1 MNRRQIIA
9 VGVLV
14 VALITGTWA
23 VARVQESNDNT
34 YSNIERFIQVLT
46 KVRDNYVEP
55 VSSDKLMDA
64 AIRGM
69 LRTLD
74 PYSQYLYKDE
84 AERLETTTHGAFG
97 GIGISIGMRDRWVT
111 VIAPIEGTPAWKAG
125 ILGGDRIIKI
135 DEVSTEG
142 LSLDDAMKKMRGER
156 GTHVKLTIFRE
167 GREKPMD
174 FDIVRDIIQ
183 IKSVP
188 YAGMLSNGVGYVRLS
203 NFSERS
209 RQEMDAAFDKLEKM
223 NPHGVIIDLRYNPGG
238 LLSQAVEV
246 AEEFT
251 PRGKKVVYTRGR
263 DSSQNRDFYSTA
275 EHTHDNYPIVILVNQ
290 WTASASE
297 IVSGALQD
305 LDLGLVVGKTTFG
318 KGLVQ
323 TVIPLTRS
331 VKGPKLKLTTA
342 KYYTP
347 SGRSIHK
354 DENDHPHEADEIAS
368 LTDGGSDVDNV
379 APDAPDTKSDANGE
393 LKEVKDAK
401 EKPVFYTS
409 SGRVVY
415 GGGGITPDLEFNPRE
430 YTEMQRTLE
439 KDYLG
444 FSFAMD
450 YLKKH
455 NDVKQDFTTTD
466 AVLSDF
472 YKFLDTKKFQ
482 YKKEE
487 LTPENVDYIR
497 TMVAREVVNAK
508 FGRNAMY
515 KVVVDQDPEVKE
527 VLQMLDKHPTLKSL
541 FAYGVEEK
549 DSVKK
554 AAKPDEKPAP
564 KKK

>member
-74 PYSQYLYKDE
+74 PYSQYLDKDE

-135 DEVSTEG
+135 DDTSTEG

-167 GREKPMD
+167 GREKAQD

-188 YAGMLSNGVGYVRLS
+188 YSGMLSNGVGYVRLS

-223 NPHGVIIDLRYNPGG
+223 HPHGVIIDLRFNPGG

-275 EHTHDNYPIVILVNQ
+275 DQTHSSYPMIILVNQ

-347 SGRSIHK
+347 SGRCIQK
-354 DENDHPHEADEIAS
+354 DEQLKDGALAGDEDD
-368 LTDGGSDVDNV
+368 TDE
-379 APDAPDTKSDANGE
+379 PEKPDTATESK
-393 LKEVKDAK
+393 
-401 EKPVFYTS
+401 KPKPEYRTEM
-409 SGRVVY
+409 GRLVY
-415 GGGGITPDLEFNPRE
+415 GGGGITPDVELVEVKLPRVIEDLEAKQVFFKYAVKYAVKHKDAPANYQLTPGMRDEFMQLLREEKVEFNA
-430 YTEMQRTLE
+430 
-439 KDYLG
+439 D
-444 FSFAMD
+444 S
-450 YLKKH
+450 
-455 NDVKQDFTTTD
+455 
-466 AVLSDF
+466 LSDARKWVDSGLRRELGRR
-472 YKFLDTKKFQ
+472 YGG
-482 YKKEE
+482 EE
-487 LTPENVDYIR
+487 EAYRIALEDD
-497 TMVAREVVNAK
+497 
-508 FGRNAMY
+508 
-515 KVVVDQDPEVKE
+515 DQVKAAAA
-527 VLQMLDKHPTLKSL
+527 LFDKAPTLPKLLALASEMSKTKPGQSTLAPPKS
-541 FAYGVEEK
+541 VR
-549 DSVKK
+549 
-554 AAKPDEKPAP
+554 
-564 KKK
+564 

>member
-14 VALITGTWA
+14 VALIAGTWA

-74 PYSQYLYKDE
+74 PYSQYLDKDE

-135 DEVSTEG
+135 DDVSTEG

-167 GREKPMD
+167 GRDKSQD

-188 YAGMLSNGVGYVRLS
+188 YAGMLNNGVGYVRLS

-223 NPHGVIIDLRYNPGG
+223 HPHGVIIDLRFNPGG

-263 DSSQNRDFYSTA
+263 DSSQNRDFFSTA
-275 EHTHDNYPIVILVNQ
+275 DHTHSDYPIVILVNQ

-347 SGRSIHK
+347 SGRCIQK
-354 DENDHPHEADEIAS
+354 DEQLKDGALAEEEDTDE
-368 LTDGGSDVDNV
+368 TDK
-379 APDAPDTKSDANGE
+379 PDTAADSK
-393 LKEVKDAK
+393 
-401 EKPVFYTS
+401 KPKPEYRTEM
-409 SGRVVY
+409 GRIVY
-415 GGGGITPDLEFNPRE
+415 GGGGIAPDVELVEVKLPRVIEDLEAKQVFFKYAVKYAVKHKEPPVNYQLTPGMRDE
-430 YTEMQRTLE
+430 FMQLLRDE
-439 KDYLG
+439 KVEVNAD
-444 FSFAMD
+444 S
-450 YLKKH
+450 
-455 NDVKQDFTTTD
+455 
-466 AVLSDF
+466 LSDARKWVDSGLRRELGRR
-472 YKFLDTKKFQ
+472 YGG
-482 YKKEE
+482 EE
-487 LTPENVDYIR
+487 EAYRIALEDD
-497 TMVAREVVNAK
+497 
-508 FGRNAMY
+508 
-515 KVVVDQDPEVKE
+515 DQVKSAAA
-527 VLQMLDKHPTLKSL
+527 LFDKAPTLPKLLALAS
-541 FAYGVEEK
+541 EMSK
-549 DSVKK
+549 N
-554 AAKPDEKPAP
+554 KPQAP
-564 KKK
+564 LNTTKVR

>member
-1 MNRRQIIA
+1 MNRRQIVA

-14 VALITGTWA
+14 VALIAGTWA
-23 VARVQESNDNT
+23 VARVQETNDNT

-74 PYSQYLYKDE
+74 PYSQYLDKDE

-135 DEVSTEG
+135 DDTSTEG

-167 GREKPMD
+167 GREKAQD

-188 YAGMLSNGVGYVRLS
+188 YSGMLNNGVGYVRLS

-209 RQEMDAAFDKLEKM
+209 RQEMDAAFDKLEKLH
-223 NPHGVIIDLRYNPGG
+223 PRGVIIDLRFNPGG

-251 PRGKKVVYTRGR
+251 PRGKKIVYTRGR
-263 DSSQNRDFYSTA
+263 DTSQNRDFISTA
-275 EHTHDNYPIVILVNQ
+275 DQIHNQYPIVILVNQ

-305 LDLGLVVGKTTFG
+305 LDLGLVVGRTTFG

-347 SGRSIHK
+347 SGRCIQK
-354 DENDHPHEADEIAS
+354 DEQLKDGALAEEDDTDE
-368 LTDGGSDVDNV
+368 TDK
-379 APDAPDTKSDANGE
+379 PDAAADSK
-393 LKEVKDAK
+393 
-401 EKPVFYTS
+401 KPKPEYRTEM
-409 SGRVVY
+409 GRIVY
-415 GGGGITPDLEFNPRE
+415 GGGGIAPDVELVEVKLPHVIEDLEAKQVFFKYAVKYAAKHKEPPVNYQLTPGMRDEFMQLLRE
-430 YTEMQRTLE
+430 E
-439 KDYLG
+439 KVEVNAD
-444 FSFAMD
+444 S
-450 YLKKH
+450 
-455 NDVKQDFTTTD
+455 
-466 AVLSDF
+466 LSDARKWVDNSLRRELGRR
-472 YKFLDTKKFQ
+472 YGG
-482 YKKEE
+482 EE
-487 LTPENVDYIR
+487 EAYRIALEDDEQVKSAAALFDKAPTLPKLLALASEMSKNKPQTSLTPS
-497 TMVAREVVNAK
+497 
-508 FGRNAMY
+508 
-515 KVVVDQDPEVKE
+515 
-527 VLQMLDKHPTLKSL
+527 KS
-541 FAYGVEEK
+541 VR
-549 DSVKK
+549 
-554 AAKPDEKPAP
+554 
-564 KKK
+564 

>member
-1 MNRRQIIA
+1 MRARQIVA
-9 VGVLV
+9 VCVLV

-74 PYSQYLYKDE
+74 PYSQYLDKDE

-97 GIGISIGMRDRWVT
+97 GIGISIGMRDHWVT

-125 ILGGDRIIKI
+125 ILGGDRITKI
-135 DEVSTEG
+135 DGVATEG

-156 GTHVKLTIFRE
+156 GTKVTLTILRE
-167 GREKPMD
+167 GRDKPID
-174 FDIVRDIIQ
+174 FEIVRDIIQ

-188 YAGMLSNGVGYVRLS
+188 YAGMLNNGVGYVRLS

-223 NPHGVIIDLRYNPGG
+223 HPHGVIIDLRFNPGG

-263 DSSQNRDFYSTA
+263 DASQNRDFFSTA
-275 EHTHDNYPIVILVNQ
+275 DQTHSGYPIVILVNQ

-347 SGRSIHK
+347 SGRCIQK
-354 DENDHPHEADEIAS
+354 DEQLKDGALAEEDDSDEPDKPEAV
-368 LTDGGSDVDNV
+368 T
-379 APDAPDTKSDANGE
+379 DTK
-393 LKEVKDAK
+393 
-401 EKPVFYTS
+401 KPKPEYRTEM
-409 SGRVVY
+409 GRVVY
-415 GGGGITPDLEFNPRE
+415 GGGGITPDVELVEVKLPRVIEDLEAKQVFFKYAVKYAAKHKEAPAGYALTSGIRE
-430 YTEMQRTLE
+430 DFMQLLRDE
-439 KDYLG
+439 K
-444 FSFAMD
+444 
-450 YLKKH
+450 
-455 NDVKQDFTTTD
+455 V
-466 AVLSDF
+466 
-472 YKFLDTKKFQ
+472 
-482 YKKEE
+482 E
-487 LTPENVDYIR
+487 
-497 TMVAREVVNAK
+497 VNADSLADARRWVDSGIRREL
-508 FGRNAMY
+508 GRRYGGEEEAY
-515 KVVVDQDPEVKE
+515 RIALEDDEQVKSAAA
-527 VLQMLDKHPTLKSL
+527 LFDKAPTLPKLLALASEL
-541 FAYGVEEK
+541 SK
-549 DSVKK
+549 M
-554 AAKPDEKPAP
+554 KPVAPLNTKPVR
-564 KKK
+564 

>member
-1 MNRRQIIA
+1 MNARQIIA
-9 VGVLV
+9 VCVLV
-14 VALITGTWA
+14 VALVAGTWA
-23 VARVQESNDNT
+23 VGRVQESNDNT

-74 PYSQYLYKDE
+74 PYSQYLDKEE

-135 DEVSTEG
+135 DDVSTEG

-167 GREKPMD
+167 GRDKPMD

-263 DSSQNRDFYSTA
+263 DASQNRDFFSTA
-275 EHTHDNYPIVILVNQ
+275 DHPHSAYPIVILVNQ

-347 SGRSIHK
+347 SGRCIQK
-354 DENDHPHEADEIAS
+354 DEQLKEGALADEE
-368 LTDGGSDVDNV
+368 DFGDSDK
-379 APDAPDTKSDANGE
+379 PDTANDP
-393 LKEVKDAK
+393 K
-401 EKPVFYTS
+401 KPKPEYRTEM
-409 SGRVVY
+409 GRVVY
-415 GGGGITPDLEFNPRE
+415 GGGGITPDVELVEVKLPRVIEDLEAKQVFFKYAVKYAAKHKEPPPNHALTSSMRE
-430 YTEMQRTLE
+430 EFAQLLRDE
-439 KDYLG
+439 K
-444 FSFAMD
+444 
-450 YLKKH
+450 
-455 NDVKQDFTTTD
+455 V
-466 AVLSDF
+466 
-472 YKFLDTKKFQ
+472 
-482 YKKEE
+482 E
-487 LTPENVDYIR
+487 
-497 TMVAREVVNAK
+497 VNADSLADAK
-508 FGRNAMY
+508 KWVDNGLRRELGRRYGGEEEAY
-515 KVVVDQDPEVKE
+515 RIVLEDDDQVKTAAA
-527 VLQMLDKHPTLKSL
+527 LFDKAPTLPKLLALASEL
-541 FAYGVEEK
+541 QKGK
-549 DSVKK
+549 QTTLPLS
-554 AAKPDEKPAP
+554 KPVR
-564 KKK
+564 

>member
-1 MNRRQIIA
+1 MNRRQIVA
-9 VGVLV
+9 VLVLV
-14 VALITGTWA
+14 VALIAGTWA

-74 PYSQYLYKDE
+74 PYSQYLDKDE

-135 DEVSTEG
+135 DDASTEG

-156 GTHVKLTIFRE
+156 GTKVKLTIFRE
-167 GREKPMD
+167 GREKPLE
-174 FDIVRDIIQ
+174 FEITRDIIQ

-188 YAGMLSNGVGYVRLS
+188 YAGMLANGVGYVRLS

-209 RQEMDAAFDKLEKM
+209 RQEMDQAFDKLEKL
-223 NPHGVIIDLRYNPGG
+223 NPHGVIIDLRFNPGG

-251 PRGKKVVYTRGR
+251 PRGKKIVYTRGR
-263 DSSQNRDFYSTA
+263 DPSQNRDFFSTA
-275 EHTHDNYPIVILVNQ
+275 EHTHDTYPIVILVNQ

-347 SGRSIHK
+347 SGRCIQK
-354 DENDHPHEADEIAS
+354 DEQ
-368 LTDGGSDVDNV
+368 
-379 APDAPDTKSDANGE
+379 
-393 LKEVKDAK
+393 LKEGALAEEDSDESADSNKDQNADSR
-401 EKPVFYTS
+401 KPKPEYRTEM
-409 SGRVVY
+409 GRLVY
-415 GGGGITPDLEFNPRE
+415 GGGGIAPDIELVEVKLPRVIEDLEQKQVFFKYAVKYAAKHHEAPANYALTPAIRDEFMQLLRDEKVEFNPDSLADARKWVDSGLRRE
-430 YTEMQRTLE
+430 LGRRYGGEEEAYRIALE
-439 KDYLG
+439 D
-444 FSFAMD
+444 D
-450 YLKKH
+450 
-455 NDVKQDFTTTD
+455 DQVKSAAALF
-466 AVLSDF
+466 
-472 YKFLDTKKFQ
+472 
-482 YKKEE
+482 
-487 LTPENVDYIR
+487 
-497 TMVAREVVNAK
+497 
-508 FGRNAMY
+508 
-515 KVVVDQDPEVKE
+515 
-527 VLQMLDKHPTLKSL
+527 DKAPTLPKLLALASEISKGKQQSSL
-541 FAYGVEEK
+541 IG
-549 DSVKK
+549 
-554 AAKPDEKPAP
+554 KPVR
-564 KKK
+564 

>member
-9 VGVLV
+9 VCVLV
-14 VALITGTWA
+14 VALIAGTWA

-74 PYSQYLYKDE
+74 PYSQYLDKEE
-84 AERLETTTHGAFG
+84 AERLETTTHGSFG

-125 ILGGDRIIKI
+125 ILGGDRIAKI
-135 DEVSTEG
+135 DDASTEG

-156 GTHVKLTIFRE
+156 GTHVKLTILRE
-167 GREKPMD
+167 GRDKVID

-188 YAGMLSNGVGYVRLS
+188 YSGMLSNGVGYVRLS

-209 RQEMDAAFDKLEKM
+209 RQEMDAAFDKLEKLH
-223 NPHGVIIDLRYNPGG
+223 PRGVIIDLRFNPGG

-251 PRGKKVVYTRGR
+251 PRGKKIVYTRGR
-263 DSSQNRDFYSTA
+263 DHSQNRDYFSA
-275 EHTHDNYPIVILVNQ
+275 ADHPHTDYPIVILVNQ

-305 LDLGLVVGKTTFG
+305 LDLGLVVGTTTFG

-323 TVIPLTRS
+323 TTIPLTREAD
-331 VKGPKLKLTTA
+331 GPKLKLTTA

-347 SGRSIHK
+347 SGRCIQ
-354 DENDHPHEADEIAS
+354 
-368 LTDGGSDVDNV
+368 
-379 APDAPDTKSDANGE
+379 
-393 LKEVKDAK
+393 KDAQLK
-401 EKPVFYTS
+401 DGALAHDDSRAGAAADSKKAKP
-409 SGRVVY
+409 
-415 GGGGITPDLEFNPRE
+415 E
-430 YTEMQRTLE
+430 YKTEM
-439 KDYLG
+439 
-444 FSFAMD
+444 
-450 YLKKH
+450 
-455 NDVKQDFTTTD
+455 
-466 AVLSDF
+466 
-472 YKFLDTKKFQ
+472 
-482 YKKEE
+482 
-487 LTPENVDYIR
+487 
-497 TMVAREVVNAK
+497 
-508 FGRNAMY
+508 GR
-515 KVVVDQDPEVKE
+515 
-527 VLQMLDKHPTLKSL
+527 
-541 FAYGVEEK
+541 
-549 DSVKK
+549 
-554 AAKPDEKPAP
+554 
-564 KKK
+564 

>member
-1 MNRRQIIA
+1 MNGRQIIA
-9 VGVLV
+9 VCVLV
-14 VALITGTWA
+14 IALIAGTWA
-23 VARVQESNDNT
+23 VGRVQESNDNT

-74 PYSQYLYKDE
+74 PYSQYLDKEE

-135 DEVSTEG
+135 DELSTEG

-156 GTHVKLTIFRE
+156 GTKVKLTIFRE

-174 FDIVRDIIQ
+174 FEIVRDIIQ

-223 NPHGVIIDLRYNPGG
+223 RPHGVIIDLRFNPGG

-263 DSSQNRDFYSTA
+263 DASQNRDFYSTA
-275 EHTHDNYPIVILVNQ
+275 DHPHSDYPIVILVNQ

-347 SGRSIHK
+347 SGRCIQK
-354 DENDHPHEADEIAS
+354 DEQLKDGALADEE
-368 LTDGGSDVDNV
+368 DFGESDK
-379 APDAPDTKSDANGE
+379 PETANDP
-393 LKEVKDAK
+393 K
-401 EKPVFYTS
+401 KPKPEYRTEM
-409 SGRVVY
+409 GRIVY
-415 GGGGITPDLEFNPRE
+415 GGGGITPDVELVEMKLPRVMEDLEAKQVFFKYAVKYAVKHKEPPANYTLTSSMRE
-430 YTEMQRTLE
+430 EFMQLLRDE
-439 KDYLG
+439 K
-444 FSFAMD
+444 
-450 YLKKH
+450 
-455 NDVKQDFTTTD
+455 V
-466 AVLSDF
+466 
-472 YKFLDTKKFQ
+472 
-482 YKKEE
+482 E
-487 LTPENVDYIR
+487 
-497 TMVAREVVNAK
+497 VNADSLADARK
-508 FGRNAMY
+508 WVDNGLRRELGRRYGGEEEAY
-515 KVVVDQDPEVKE
+515 RIVLEDDEQVKTAAA
-527 VLQMLDKHPTLKSL
+527 LFDKAPTLPKLLALASEL
-541 FAYGVEEK
+541 QKG
-549 DSVKK
+549 K
-554 AAKPDEKPAP
+554 ASTQTPLNPKPVR
-564 KKK
+564 

>member
-9 VGVLV
+9 VCVLV
-14 VALITGTWA
+14 VSLIAGTWA
-23 VARVQESNDNT
+23 VARVQESSDNT

-74 PYSQYLYKDE
+74 PYSQYLDKDE
-84 AERLETTTHGAFG
+84 AERLETTTHGSFG

-111 VIAPIEGTPAWKAG
+111 VITPIEGTPAWKAG
-125 ILGGDRIIKI
+125 ILGGDRIVKI
-135 DEVSTEG
+135 DDVSTEG
-142 LSLDDAMKKMRGER
+142 LSLDDAMKKMRGEK
-156 GTHVKLTIFRE
+156 GTKVKLTILRE
-167 GREKPMD
+167 GREKPLE
-174 FDIVRDIIQ
+174 FEIVRDIIQ

-209 RQEMDAAFDKLEKM
+209 RQEMDAAFDKLDKLH
-223 NPHGVIIDLRYNPGG
+223 PRGAILDLRFNPGG

-263 DSSQNRDFYSTA
+263 DPSQNRDFYSTA
-275 EHTHDNYPIVILVNQ
+275 DQIHGEYPIVILVNQ

-305 LDLGLVVGKTTFG
+305 LDLGLVVGNTTFG

-347 SGRSIHK
+347 SGRCIQK
-354 DENDHPHEADEIAS
+354 DEQLKNGALAGDD
-368 LTDGGSDVDNV
+368 
-379 APDAPDTKSDANGE
+379 DAEDQE
-393 LKEVKDAK
+393 E
-401 EKPVFYTS
+401 EKPATTPKKSKPQFRTEM
-409 SGRVVY
+409 GRVVF
-415 GGGGITPDLEFNPRE
+415 GGGGINPDVELAEVKLPRVIEDLEAKQIFFKYAVRYGAKHKDPPANYALTSGIRDDFQQLLKDEKVEVSADSLAYAKRFVDSGIRRE
-430 YTEMQRTLE
+430 LARRYEGEEGAYRIALE
-439 KDYLG
+439 D
-444 FSFAMD
+444 D
-450 YLKKH
+450 EQ
-455 NDVKQDFTTTD
+455 VKSAAALFEK
-466 AVLSDF
+466 A
-472 YKFLDTKKFQ
+472 
-482 YKKEE
+482 
-487 LTPENVDYIR
+487 
-497 TMVAREVVNAK
+497 
-508 FGRNAMY
+508 
-515 KVVVDQDPEVKE
+515 
-527 VLQMLDKHPTLKSL
+527 PTLPKLLALASEMNKEKQTSQTERGKS
-541 FAYGVEEK
+541 VR
-549 DSVKK
+549 
-554 AAKPDEKPAP
+554 
-564 KKK
+564 

>member
-1 MNRRQIIA
+1 MNRRQMFA
-9 VGVLV
+9 VCVLV
-14 VALITGTWA
+14 VALIAGTWA

-74 PYSQYLYKDE
+74 PYSQYLDKDE

-125 ILGGDRIIKI
+125 ILGGDRIVKI
-135 DEVSTEG
+135 DDASTEG

-209 RQEMDAAFDKLEKM
+209 RQEMDAAFDRLEKM

-275 EHTHDNYPIVILVNQ
+275 EHTHDGYPIVILVNQ

-347 SGRSIHK
+347 SGRCIQK
-354 DENDHPHEADEIAS
+354 DEQLKDGALAEDDSDDSSDGKPANADADS
-368 LTDGGSDVDNV
+368 
-379 APDAPDTKSDANGE
+379 K
-393 LKEVKDAK
+393 
-401 EKPVFYTS
+401 KPKPEYRTEM
-409 SGRVVY
+409 GRVVY
-415 GGGGITPDLEFNPRE
+415 GGGGITPDIELVEVKLPRVIEDLEAKQVFFKYAVKYAVKHREPPANYALTSAMRDEFMQLLRDEKVEFNPDSLADARKWVDNGLRRE
-430 YTEMQRTLE
+430 
-439 KDYLG
+439 LG
-444 FSFAMD
+444 RRYGGEEEAYRIALD
-450 YLKKH
+450 
-455 NDVKQDFTTTD
+455 DDDQVKSAAALFER
-466 AVLSDF
+466 A
-472 YKFLDTKKFQ
+472 
-482 YKKEE
+482 
-487 LTPENVDYIR
+487 
-497 TMVAREVVNAK
+497 
-508 FGRNAMY
+508 
-515 KVVVDQDPEVKE
+515 
-527 VLQMLDKHPTLKSL
+527 PTLPKLLALASEMSKGKQQTNL
-541 FAYGVEEK
+541 LNPN
-549 DSVKK
+549 
-554 AAKPDEKPAP
+554 KPVR
-564 KKK
+564 

>member
-1 MNRRQIIA
+1 MNRRQMFA
-9 VGVLV
+9 VCVLV
-14 VALITGTWA
+14 VALIAGTWA

-74 PYSQYLYKDE
+74 PYSQYLDKDE

-125 ILGGDRIIKI
+125 ILGGDRIVKI
-135 DEVSTEG
+135 DDASTEG

-209 RQEMDAAFDKLEKM
+209 RQEMDAAFDRLEKM

-275 EHTHDNYPIVILVNQ
+275 EHTHDGYPIVILVNQ

-347 SGRSIHK
+347 SGRCIQK
-354 DENDHPHEADEIAS
+354 DEQLKDGALAEDDSDDSSDGKPANADADS
-368 LTDGGSDVDNV
+368 
-379 APDAPDTKSDANGE
+379 K
-393 LKEVKDAK
+393 
-401 EKPVFYTS
+401 KPKPEYRTEM
-409 SGRVVY
+409 GRVVY
-415 GGGGITPDLEFNPRE
+415 GGGGITPDIELVEVKLPRVIEDLEAKQVFFKYAVKHREPPANYVLTSAMRDEFMQLLRDEKVEFNPDSLADARKWVDNGLRRE
-430 YTEMQRTLE
+430 
-439 KDYLG
+439 LG
-444 FSFAMD
+444 RRYGGEEEAYRIALD
-450 YLKKH
+450 
-455 NDVKQDFTTTD
+455 DDDQVKSAAALFER
-466 AVLSDF
+466 A
-472 YKFLDTKKFQ
+472 
-482 YKKEE
+482 
-487 LTPENVDYIR
+487 
-497 TMVAREVVNAK
+497 
-508 FGRNAMY
+508 
-515 KVVVDQDPEVKE
+515 
-527 VLQMLDKHPTLKSL
+527 PTLPKLLALASEMSKGKQQTNL
-541 FAYGVEEK
+541 LNPN
-549 DSVKK
+549 
-554 AAKPDEKPAP
+554 KPVR
-564 KKK
+564 

>member
-9 VGVLV
+9 VCVLV
-14 VALITGTWA
+14 VALIAGTWA
-23 VARVQESNDNT
+23 VARVQESTDNT

-74 PYSQYLYKDE
+74 PYSQYLDKDE

-125 ILGGDRIIKI
+125 ILGGDRIVKI
-135 DEVSTEG
+135 DDVSTEG
-142 LSLDDAMKKMRGER
+142 LSLDDAMKKMRGDR

-167 GREKPMD
+167 GRDQPQD

-188 YAGMLSNGVGYVRLS
+188 YSGMLSNGVGYVRLS

-223 NPHGVIIDLRYNPGG
+223 HPHGVIIDLRFNPGG

-275 EHTHDNYPIVILVNQ
+275 DHPHSDYPMVILVNQ

-347 SGRSIHK
+347 SGRCIQK
-354 DENDHPHEADEIAS
+354 DEQLKDGALADEED
-368 LTDGGSDVDNV
+368 TDESDK
-379 APDAPDTKSDANGE
+379 PDTATETK
-393 LKEVKDAK
+393 
-401 EKPVFYTS
+401 KPKPQYRTEM
-409 SGRVVY
+409 GRVVY
-415 GGGGITPDLEFNPRE
+415 GGGGITPDVELVEVKLPRVIEDLEAKQVFFKYAVKYAVKHKEPPANYQLTPGMRDEFMQLLREEKVEFNA
-430 YTEMQRTLE
+430 
-439 KDYLG
+439 D
-444 FSFAMD
+444 S
-450 YLKKH
+450 
-455 NDVKQDFTTTD
+455 
-466 AVLSDF
+466 LSDARKWVDSGLRRELGRR
-472 YKFLDTKKFQ
+472 YGG
-482 YKKEE
+482 EE
-487 LTPENVDYIR
+487 EAYRIALEDD
-497 TMVAREVVNAK
+497 E
-508 FGRNAMY
+508 
-515 KVVVDQDPEVKE
+515 QVKSAAA
-527 VLQMLDKHPTLKSL
+527 LFDRAPTLPKLLALAS
-541 FAYGVEEK
+541 EMSK
-549 DSVKK
+549 N
-554 AAKPDEKPAP
+554 KPQTPLNATKVR
-564 KKK
+564 